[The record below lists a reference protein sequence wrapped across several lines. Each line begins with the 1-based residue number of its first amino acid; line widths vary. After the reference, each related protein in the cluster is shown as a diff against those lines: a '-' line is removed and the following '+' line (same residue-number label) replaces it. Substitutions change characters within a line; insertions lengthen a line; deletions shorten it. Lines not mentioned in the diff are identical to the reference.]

1 MCRCAD
7 FKCAD
12 GGIGRWAF
20 GEPVSHL
27 KSHFSNLSL
36 SLHMIKS
43 MTGYGIASFDSGRT
57 KYTVEIKS
65 LNSKFL
71 ELSLRL
77 PKIFSEKEFQLRN
90 DCSKQIER
98 GKVNL
103 SINAEQAN
111 AVEIKAAGID
121 KALLKH
127 YYNQLKAV
135 SDELNEQGGNLL
147 QLALGLPEVVKFEEE
162 SVSEDEWKLV
172 DKTFNQAMAAFQ
184 KFRSDE
190 GNVLEQ
196 DIKMRIG
203 IILKNLELVEI
214 EEPKRVPVIRERL
227 NQFLSEAIGADSI
240 DKNRFEQELIY
251 FIDKLDITE
260 EKIRLKAHCDY
271 FIETLKNADANG
283 KKLGFISQ
291 EIGREINT
299 LGSKAN
305 DANMQKL
312 VVGMKEEL
320 EKIKEQLL
328 NVL

>member
-1 MCRCAD
+1 
-7 FKCAD
+7 
-12 GGIGRWAF
+12 
-20 GEPVSHL
+20 
-27 KSHFSNLSL
+27 
-36 SLHMIKS
+36 MIKS

-111 AVEIKAAGID
+111 AAEVKAAGID
-121 KALLKH
+121 KVLLKH

-135 SDELNEQGGNLL
+135 SDELNEQGDNLL

-162 SVSEDEWKLV
+162 SISEDEWKLV
-172 DKTFNQAMAAFQ
+172 EKTFNQAMAAFQ

-214 EEPKRVPVIRERL
+214 EEPNRVPVIRERL
-227 NQFLSEAIGADSI
+227 NQFLSEAVGADSV

>member
-1 MCRCAD
+1 
-7 FKCAD
+7 
-12 GGIGRWAF
+12 
-20 GEPVSHL
+20 
-27 KSHFSNLSL
+27 
-36 SLHMIKS
+36 
-43 MTGYGIASFDSGRT
+43 MTGYGIASYDSGKT

-90 DCSKQIER
+90 ECSKQIDR

-103 SINAEQAN
+103 SINVEQAN
-111 AVEIKAAGID
+111 SNVKAAGID
-121 KALLKH
+121 RELLKH
-127 YYNQLKAV
+127 YYNQLKSV
-135 SDELNEQGGNLL
+135 SDELNEPGGNLL
-147 QLALGLPEVVKFEEE
+147 QLALGLPEVVKYEEDT
-162 SVSEDEWKLV
+162 VSDDEWKLV
-172 DKTFNQAMAAFQ
+172 EKTFQQAMAAFQ
-184 KFRSDE
+184 QFRSDE

-196 DIKMRIG
+196 DIKYRIG
-203 IILKNLELVEI
+203 IILKNLELVEV

-227 NQFLSEAIGADSI
+227 NQFLSEAVGAESI

-251 FIDKLDITE
+251 YIDKLDITE

>member
-1 MCRCAD
+1 
-7 FKCAD
+7 
-12 GGIGRWAF
+12 
-20 GEPVSHL
+20 
-27 KSHFSNLSL
+27 
-36 SLHMIKS
+36 MIKS
-43 MTGYGIASFDSGRT
+43 MTGYGIASFDSGST

-90 DCSKQIER
+90 ECSKQIER

-103 SINAEQAN
+103 SINVEQAN
-111 AVEIKAAGID
+111 PAVNAAGID
-121 KALLKH
+121 AELLKH
-127 YYNQLKAV
+127 YYAQLKTV
-135 SDELNEQGGNLL
+135 SNDLNEPVNNLL
-147 QLALGLPEVVKFEEE
+147 QLALGLPEVVKYAEETVSEEE
-162 SVSEDEWKLV
+162 WKV
-172 DKTFNQAMAAFQ
+172 VENTFQQAMAAFQ
-184 KFRSDE
+184 QFRSDE

-196 DIKMRIG
+196 DIKYRID
-203 IILKNLELVEI
+203 IILQNLKLVEV
-214 EEPKRVPVIRERL
+214 EEPKRIPVIRERL
-227 NQFLSEAIGADSI
+227 NQFLSEAAGREGI
-240 DKNRFEQELIY
+240 DQNRFEQELIY
-251 FIDKLDITE
+251 YIDKLDITE
-260 EKIRLKAHCDY
+260 EKIRLKSHCDY

>member
-1 MCRCAD
+1 
-7 FKCAD
+7 
-12 GGIGRWAF
+12 
-20 GEPVSHL
+20 
-27 KSHFSNLSL
+27 
-36 SLHMIKS
+36 MIKS
-43 MTGYGIASFDSGRT
+43 MTGYGIASLDSGST

-65 LNSKFL
+65 LNSKFM

-77 PKIFSEKEFQLRN
+77 PKTFAEKEFQLRN

-103 SINAEQAN
+103 SINVEKAN
-111 AVEIKAAGID
+111 TTSNAAGID
-121 KALLKH
+121 KDLLKH
-127 YYNQLKAV
+127 YFEQLKAV
-135 SDELNEQGGNLL
+135 SRDLNEPTNNLL
-147 QLALGLPEVVKFEEE
+147 QLALGLPEVVKYEEE
-162 SVSEDEWKLV
+162 TASEEEWKV
-172 DKTFNQAMAAFQ
+172 AEKTYQQAVAAFQ
-184 KFRSDE
+184 QFRTDE

-196 DIKMRIG
+196 DLKYRIG
-203 IILKNLELVEI
+203 IILENLKLVEV

-227 NQFLSEAIGADSI
+227 NQLLAEAVGREAIDQ
-240 DKNRFEQELIY
+240 NRFEQELIY

-260 EKIRLKAHCDY
+260 EKIRLKTHCDY

-291 EIGREINT
+291 EVGRGVNT

-305 DANMQKL
+305 DAGIQKL

>member
-1 MCRCAD
+1 MLNK
-7 FKCAD
+7 F
-12 GGIGRWAF
+12 
-20 GEPVSHL
+20 
-27 KSHFSNLSL
+27 L

-43 MTGYGIASFDSGRT
+43 MTGYGLATYDSGST

-77 PKIFSEKEFQLRN
+77 PKSFSDKEFQLRN
-90 DCSKQIER
+90 ECSKQIDR

-103 SINAEQAN
+103 SINVEQVGK
-111 AVEIKAAGID
+111 AVKAAGID
-121 KALLKH
+121 TDLLRH
-127 YYNQLKAV
+127 YFEQLKAV
-135 SDELNEQGGNLL
+135 SLDLNEPASNLF
-147 QLALGLPEVVKFEEE
+147 QLALGLPEVVKYDDET
-162 SVSEDEWKLV
+162 VSDDEWKIV
-172 DKTFNQAMAAFQ
+172 DQTFQKAVKAFQ
-184 KFRSDE
+184 KFREDE

-196 DIKMRIG
+196 DIKSRIA
-203 IILKNLELVEI
+203 IIVKNLELVEV
-214 EEPKRVPVIRERL
+214 EEPKRVPIIRERL
-227 NQFLSEAIGADSI
+227 NQFLTESVGRENI
-240 DKNRFEQELIY
+240 DQNRFEQELIY
-251 FIDKLDITE
+251 YIDKLDITE

>member
-1 MCRCAD
+1 
-7 FKCAD
+7 
-12 GGIGRWAF
+12 
-20 GEPVSHL
+20 
-27 KSHFSNLSL
+27 
-36 SLHMIKS
+36 
-43 MTGYGIASFDSGRT
+43 MTGYGIASFDSGRI

-103 SINAEQAN
+103 SINVEQAT
-111 AVEIKAAGID
+111 ATVKAAGID
-121 KALLKH
+121 STLLKH
-127 YYNQLKAV
+127 YYNQLKTV
-135 SDELNEQGGNLL
+135 SEELNEPTGNLL
-147 QLALGLPEVVKFEEE
+147 QLALGLPEVVKYDEDT
-162 SVSEDEWKLV
+162 VSDEEWKIV
-172 DKTFNQAMAAFQ
+172 EQTFQQAMTNFQ
-184 KFRSDE
+184 QFRSDE

-196 DIKMRIG
+196 DIKYRIG
-203 IILKNLELVEI
+203 IILKNLELVEV
-214 EEPKRVPVIRERL
+214 EEPKRIPVIRERL
-227 NQFLSEAIGADSI
+227 NQFLSEAVGTESI

-251 FIDKLDITE
+251 YIDKLDITD
-260 EKIRLKAHCDY
+260 EKIRLKSHCDY